1 MRRPR
6 VRTNTCWDHPDNLTA
21 GSSLCRNAAVAAV
34 GFLPLLLSSLTPYVI
49 VGLFLA
55 SIVVLSWLATVIAL
69 PALVSRSR
77 AAI

>member
-1 MRRPR
+1 M
-6 VRTNTCWDHPDNLTA
+6 
-21 GSSLCRNAAVAAV
+21 AAV